1 VVEDIMMDSQEV
13 YLWLNRET
21 TLADLP
27 KPMIVELA
35 ARVEAQA
42 VSAGTTLVC
51 EDCPPE
57 ALVILREGR
66 LECVRRSTGGTGWP
80 VSLLSGA
87 VLNLGELLL
96 EQNAQQTV
104 TALVDSLIWV
114 VDAQVFR
121 EVASHYPDLLRQYS
135 RSLAEN
141 LTEMSKRLETESQRQ
156 AILRPYLVS
165 RARRGIIGTSRYAV
179 ALRQQIQKAAHDRL
193 PVLLFGEPGLEKDN
207 AAALIHFNSPD
218 RRKPCLQINEGTLE
232 ARTAEIFGRSGGSPG
247 LLEALEDGTV
257 IFNNVHKLP
266 LALQERLIRL
276 LAEGTYTLIG
286 DDDTPRRSVARILMT
301 AEKTVPGLERLARHT
316 IKIPPLRVRRE
327 DLEAQ
332 ARYYLNEYSR
342 SRGLA
347 RPTLSLQALRRL
359 QGYDFPGNLSELLGL
374 LERAVEQS
382 NGASILQEEV
392 FWPAQP
398 KARRFRLNLLDANPA
413 LRQFLRS
420 PWWPDRINYGFTLFV
435 FAAVVGVLLFGPQ
448 DRAHNFALNLFWCW
462 WWPLILLAFPFVG
475 RLWCS
480 VCPFMIY
487 GELLQKLSLI
497 PLPRT
502 LRRWPRQEAERWGGW
517 FAFALFALIFLWEEL
532 WNLEDTAWLSGC
544 LLLLITA
551 GAVIFSQLFE
561 RRFWCRYLC
570 PIGAMNGLYAKLA
583 ITELRAQQG
592 ICSAECTTYQCYK
605 GGPAKGEGQATN
617 GCPLYSHPA
626 QLTDNRDCVL
636 CMTCLKAC
644 PHRSVGFN
652 LRPPAVELW
661 TTHTPRTYEAA
672 LLLLLLG
679 GIFLHHLNDAALLLG
694 LPQPTGFAHL
704 LASLIA
710 LVLPAQV
717 LLIALAVQNRLRPGP
732 GSPGSLSLCY
742 GFLPLVLG
750 GTLAHYLNLGLGEAG
765 RVLPAAWATFGLEG
779 GVSLPVLVAHPAVIA
794 FLQGTT
800 LIVGIFASI
809 WLTQKIG
816 RQSFLRLLPLHLGT
830 VILAIGMWQLIV
842 GN

>member
-1 VVEDIMMDSQEV
+1 MMDSQEV
-13 YLWLNRET
+13 VLWLNRET

-27 KPMIVELA
+27 EPMIVELA
-35 ARVEAQA
+35 ARVEAQH

-51 EDCPPE
+51 EDCPPK
-57 ALVILREGR
+57 ALIILREGR
-66 LECVRRSTGGTGWP
+66 LECVRQTTGGTRWP

-87 VLNLGELLL
+87 VLNLTELLL
-96 EQNAQQTV
+96 EQNTQQTV
-104 TALVDSLIWV
+104 TALVDCLVWA

-135 RSLAEN
+135 RSLAED

-156 AILRPYLVS
+156 AILRPYLVP
-165 RARRGIIGTSRYAV
+165 RARRGIIGSSRYAV
-179 ALRQQIQKAAHDRL
+179 ALRQQIQKAARDRL

-207 AAALIHFNSPD
+207 AAALIHFNSPE
-218 RRKPCLQINEGTLE
+218 RRKPCLQIDEGTLQ

-247 LLEALEDGTV
+247 LLEALEDGTL
-257 IFNNVHKLP
+257 IINNVHKLP

-276 LAEGTYTLIG
+276 LSEGTYTLIG

-301 AEKTVPGLERLARHT
+301 AEKTVPALERLAKHT

-332 ARYYLNEYSR
+332 ARYYLNESAR
-342 SRGLA
+342 SRGLV

-382 NGASILQEEV
+382 DGANILQEEV

-398 KARRFRLNLLDANPA
+398 KARRFRLNLLDVNPA
-413 LRQFLRS
+413 LRRFLRS
-420 PWWPDRINYGFTLFV
+420 SWWPDRINYGFTLVV

-497 PLPRT
+497 PLPRS

-532 WNLEDTAWLSGC
+532 WNLEDTPWLSGC

-605 GGPAKGEGQATN
+605 GGPAKGEGQASN

-644 PHRSVGFN
+644 PHRSVAFN

-661 TTHTPRTYEAA
+661 TTHTPRAYEVA
-672 LLLLLLG
+672 LLFLLLG
-679 GIFLHHLNDAALLLG
+679 GVFLHHLNDAALLLG
-694 LPQPTGFAHL
+694 LTQPTGFGHL
-704 LASLIA
+704 LGSLIA
-710 LVLPAQV
+710 LMLPTLI
-717 LLIALAVQNRLRPGP
+717 LLVALTVQNRLRPGP
-732 GSPGSLSLCY
+732 GSPGSLALAY
-742 GFLPLVLG
+742 GFLPLALC
-750 GTLAHYLNLGLGEAG
+750 GTLAHYLAFGLGEAG
-765 RVLPAAWATFGLEG
+765 RVLPVAWATFGLEAG
-779 GVSLPVLVAHPAVIA
+779 IGLPVLVAHPAVIA
-794 FLQGTT
+794 FLQGTA
-800 LIVGIFASI
+800 LVAGVLSSL

-816 RQSFLRLLPLHLGT
+816 RQSFVRLLPLHAGT
-830 VILAIGMWQLIV
+830 VLLALGMWQLIV
-842 GN
+842 GR